1 MGHIKLPFFHNLQRV
16 QDVSLVQQ
24 NRDSK
29 WIIEGYVQLMLALEK
44 KTGLQLLIYYVTYT

>member
-44 KTGLQLLIYYVTYT
+44 KTGLQLLIHYVTYT